1 MLLGAVVLSVQP
13 MVRLFAQCPDGS
25 PPPCRPVVTL
35 PRVPLD
41 SNALAILPFAVRGP
55 PDVQYLREGMVDLL
69 SIALDGV
76 AGWRTVH
83 PRTVLRRV
91 QPGIDPSDLRLAAR
105 IARDA
110 GAATMV
116 VGTVVVVPSEVF
128 VRADLYDAVTG
139 LPQVAFSVR
148 GESEQ
153 LGSLVDSLALG
164 LARQR
169 LILHPGAVP
178 RSHVEYATS
187 SPSALRAYLA
197 GEQLARQGAWYP
209 AADSFLQAYTRDSTF
224 GLAYYA
230 LYRAWIWGS
239 VSAARGRVEPL
250 LPSLPFLD
258 RLPDRQRELLLLVQS
273 YQLGWPMT
281 AIRLADAIG
290 KRYPDDPEAAFQ
302 QGEAYFHLGLLLGDP
317 PERALE
323 PFQRALQLDPGLLEP
338 YQHATELLVMA
349 GDTAGARDMYRRTP
363 VGAPRPNIHIGMGLA
378 LRSALDGEDPARL
391 VSRDSSVLL
400 AGALIWAQEELLRM
414 LLDRDPARAIALADS
429 FAALLGAEHM
439 PRLARVT
446 ALWLRS
452 AYRQA
457 QGRRVAAW
465 TLLQQA
471 TLLDPSDLDV
481 LGSMAIHALL
491 TGTLRAEGRA
501 VAERLATRD
510 SAGLPALALFGL
522 TAAVDGD
529 APRLERVLME
539 IPRHSINNPQ
549 YGAALGSGLRGV
561 RALEAGDSLAAHDL
575 LTEGVAVNSGIGRMR
590 FHFTQSYFPLRL
602 ARLDRARGALER
614 ANQLL
619 HTLSGPDAIQFRA
632 EAEEL
637 RGQIAEQRGDTAAA
651 TRAYRNFIDLWK
663 DADPELQ
670 PRVQAAR
677 AALARLE
684 HD

>member
-1 MLLGAVVLSVQP
+1 M
-13 MVRLFAQCPDGS
+13 
-25 PPPCRPVVTL
+25 TL

-41 SNALAILPFAVRGP
+41 SNALAVLPFTVRGP

-69 SIALDGV
+69 SFALDGV
-76 AGWRTVH
+76 AGWRAVH

-91 QPGIDPSDLRLAAR
+91 QTGTDASDMRYAAR
-105 IARDA
+105 TARDA

-116 VGTVVVVPSEVF
+116 VGTVVALRSEVF
-128 VRADLYDAVTG
+128 VRAELYDAVAG

-153 LGSLVDSLALG
+153 LGSLVDSLAVG
-164 LARQR
+164 LASQR
-169 LILHPGAVP
+169 LMFHPGAAP

-209 AADSFLQAYTRDSTF
+209 AADSFLQAYTRDATF

-239 VSAARGRVEPL
+239 VSAARARVEPL
-250 LPSLPFLD
+250 LPSLPFLN

-290 KRYPDDPEAAFQ
+290 KRYPDDPEVAFQ
-302 QGEAYFHLGLLLGDP
+302 QGEAYFHFGLLLGDP
-317 PERALE
+317 PEVALE
-323 PFQRALQLDPGLLEP
+323 PFQRALRLDPGLVEP

-363 VGAPRPNIHIGMGLA
+363 IGAPRPNIHAGMGLA

-391 VSRDSSVLL
+391 VSRDSAEIL

-414 LLDRDPARAIALADS
+414 LDRDPARAIALADS

-439 PRLARVT
+439 PRLARMT

-471 TLLDPSDLDV
+471 NLLDPTDLDII
-481 LGSMAIHALL
+481 GNMAIHALL
-491 TGTLRAEGRA
+491 AGTQRAEGRGA
-501 VAERLATRD
+501 AEQLAARD
-510 SAGLPALALFGL
+510 SVDLPALALFGL
-522 TAAVDGD
+522 TAAVDRD
-529 APRLERVLME
+529 TSRLDRILIE
-539 IPRHSINNPQ
+539 IPRHSVDNPE
-549 YGAALGSGLRGV
+549 YGAALESGLRGV
-561 RALEAGDSLAAHDL
+561 RALEAGDSLTAHEL
-575 LTEGVAVNSGIGRMR
+575 LTEGVAVNSGIGRVR
-590 FHFTQSYFPLRL
+590 LHFTQLYFPLRL
-602 ARLDRARGALER
+602 ARLDRARGALAR

-619 HTLSGPDAIQFRA
+619 HLLSGPDAIQFRA

-651 TRAYRNFIDLWK
+651 MLAYRNFIALWK

-677 AALARLE
+677 VGLARLE
-684 HD
+684 GR